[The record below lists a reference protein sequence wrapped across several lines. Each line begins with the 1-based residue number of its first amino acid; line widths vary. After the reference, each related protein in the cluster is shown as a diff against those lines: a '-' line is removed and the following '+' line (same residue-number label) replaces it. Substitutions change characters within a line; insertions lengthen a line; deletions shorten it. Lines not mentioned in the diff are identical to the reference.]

1 MQTQTCGCEHCWPA
15 EARAAWDAR
24 AGLRRVRTLIDESHF
39 IVSLLTCPRCAQRFV
54 SIFTETIDWTDG
66 EDPQYWTLL
75 PITAAEA
82 DRLVQRAAS
91 LDEATLNALGRER
104 RSLRRDSP
112 KDKPPRVFWETGIL
126 VGPHD

>member
-1 MQTQTCGCEHCWPA
+1 M
-15 EARAAWDAR
+15 
-24 AGLRRVRTLIDESHF
+24 RTLIGESHF
-39 IVSLLTCPRCAQRFV
+39 IVSLLTCPRCAQRYV

-82 DRLVQRAAS
+82 DGLIQRAAS
-91 LDEATLNALGRER
+91 LDETTLNALGPER

-112 KDKPPRVFWETGIL
+112 KDKPPRVFWESGIL